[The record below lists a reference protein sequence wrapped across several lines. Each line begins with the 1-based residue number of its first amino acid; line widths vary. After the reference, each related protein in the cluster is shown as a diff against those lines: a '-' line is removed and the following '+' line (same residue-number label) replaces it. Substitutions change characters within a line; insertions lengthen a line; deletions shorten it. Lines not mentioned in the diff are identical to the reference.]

1 MIKRVI
7 LSEDELKR
15 VLHDSVVHALVVESR
30 CDPDIKQAQ
39 KELYQMAYN
48 LSSIG
53 LRLEGSKFEALYT
66 RMKNAIIKLN
76 NALIKEIR
84 KEKR

>member
-7 LSEDELKR
+7 INEAELKR
-15 VLHDSVVHALVVESR
+15 VLHDSVVHALVESR
-30 CDPDIKQAQ
+30 CDSDIKKAQ
-39 KELYQMAYN
+39 KELYQMANN
-48 LSSIG
+48 LNSIG

-66 RMKNAIIKLN
+66 RMNNAIIKLN

-84 KEKR
+84 KEKK

>member
-7 LSEDELKR
+7 LSEAELKR
-15 VLHDSVVHALVVESR
+15 MLHHSVVHALVESR

-53 LRLEGSKFEALYT
+53 LRLEGSKFEPLYT

>member
-7 LSEDELKR
+7 LSEAELKR
-15 VLHDSVVHALVVESR
+15 VLHVSVVHALVESR

-39 KELYQMAYN
+39 KELYQMVYN

-53 LRLEGSKFEALYT
+53 LRLEGSKYEALYT

-84 KEKR
+84 KEKK

>member
-7 LSEDELKR
+7 LSEAELKR
-15 VLHDSVVHALVVESR
+15 MIHDSVVHALVESR
-30 CDPDIKQAQ
+30 CDPDIRQAQ
-39 KELYQMAYN
+39 KELYQISNN